1 MRVFVAG
8 ATGVIGR
15 RLVPRL
21 ILAGHTVTAMTRNL
35 DRAKGLASAGAKP
48 VVRDVYDA
56 EGLEETLRRAKP
68 DVVIHQ
74 LTALPN
80 AISPRKMETQLAEND
95 RIRVEGTRNLVRA
108 AVLAGARRIVTQ
120 SIAFVYTPEG
130 GPVKD
135 EEAPLWLSAPWPWRR
150 SVEAVAE
157 LERQVMSAER
167 VEGVVMRYGYF
178 YGPGTAYTA
187 DGSVADLVRA
197 RQFPIGG
204 RGSGVFSFVHVDDA
218 ASATISALEHGQP
231 WIYNIVDDDPTPARD
246 WLPVYANALGAPK
259 LRKVPAFLARLIAGR
274 YGAYYMTEQRGAS
287 NAKAKREL
295 GWSPKFPS
303 WRTGF
308 REALGLS

>member
-120 SIAFVYTPEG
+120 I
-130 GPVKD
+130 
-135 EEAPLWLSAPWPWRR
+135 
-150 SVEAVAE
+150 
-157 LERQVMSAER
+157 R
-167 VEGVVMRYGYF
+167 VEGTRN
-178 YGPGTAYTA
+178 
-187 DGSVADLVRA
+187 LVRA
-197 RQFPIGG
+197 AVLAGARRRDAEHCVRLYPRG
-204 RGSGVFSFVHVDDA
+204 RTREGRRS
-218 ASATISALEHGQP
+218 
-231 WIYNIVDDDPTPARD
+231 
-246 WLPVYANALGAPK
+246 PV
-259 LRKVPAFLARLIAGR
+259 V
-274 YGAYYMTEQRGAS
+274 
-287 NAKAKREL
+287 AKR
-295 GWSPKFPS
+295 
-303 WRTGF
+303 
-308 REALGLS
+308 ALALAA